1 MSYLMWDKLKKKQT
15 NKQKK
20 KNHSSIFDF
29 KVNMSVDIAQSGQ
42 WYDKSVNIFLLHM
55 LNHALKD
62 VDMLN

>member
-1 MSYLMWDKLKKKQT
+1 
-15 NKQKK
+15 
-20 KNHSSIFDF
+20 
-29 KVNMSVDIAQSGQ
+29 MSVDIAQSGQ